1 MSGANVP
8 HTHKL
13 SEVYSL
19 VTKMMYDKSHNDT
32 LLQALIVDV
41 FQKVIEYITSIP
53 GGSKEQFVKYD
64 DNSEDSTLITF
75 NPENLMETKYTIDI
89 SNDFINSYYYDGDN
103 ALDLKSGL
111 FERLINKAKTENE
124 KQRIIDRYGH
134 LITKTKKVVRDFS

>member
-1 MSGANVP
+1 
-8 HTHKL
+8 
-13 SEVYSL
+13 
-19 VTKMMYDKSHNDT
+19 MYDKSHNDT

-41 FQKVIEYITSIP
+41 FQKVIEYIASIP
-53 GGSKEQFVKYD
+53 SGFKEQFVKYD